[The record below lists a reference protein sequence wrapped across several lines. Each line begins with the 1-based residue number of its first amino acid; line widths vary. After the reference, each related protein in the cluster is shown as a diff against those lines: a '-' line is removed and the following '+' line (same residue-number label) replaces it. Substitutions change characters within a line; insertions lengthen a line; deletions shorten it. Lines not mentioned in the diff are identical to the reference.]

1 MPSPAALA
9 LLLSFWP
16 FAAKDQAP
24 PKQFDLQC
32 SISRQEPKRL
42 KPYGRRTLRIDLEAR
57 RWCEDRCE
65 AVGELKVTDLQIELK
80 STPTP
85 QGPTVIDR
93 QMVINRASGRLR
105 DERRILLDGDLV
117 GVDLYYGD
125 CQLHPYTGVD
135 KKLF

>member
-1 MPSPAALA
+1 MPSPVVFA

-16 FAAKDQAP
+16 FAAKDHAP
-24 PKQFDLQC
+24 PTRFDLLCKIQ
-32 SISRQEPKRL
+32 RQETKRL
-42 KPYGRRTLRIDLEAR
+42 KPYGKRTLRIDLEAR

>member
-16 FAAKDQAP
+16 FAAKDQTP
-24 PKQFDLQC
+24 PSQFNLVCTIQ
-32 SISRQEPKRL
+32 RQEAKRV
-42 KPYGRRTLRIDLEAR
+42 KPYGKRTLRVDLPAH

-65 AVGELKVTDLQIELK
+65 TVGELKVTDQQIELL
-80 STPTP
+80 SPSTP
-85 QGPTVIDR
+85 QGPTVINR
-93 QMVINRASGRLR
+93 VMVLNRASGRLR

-117 GVDLYYGD
+117 GVDIFYGD
-125 CQLHPYTGVD
+125 CQLRPYTGVD